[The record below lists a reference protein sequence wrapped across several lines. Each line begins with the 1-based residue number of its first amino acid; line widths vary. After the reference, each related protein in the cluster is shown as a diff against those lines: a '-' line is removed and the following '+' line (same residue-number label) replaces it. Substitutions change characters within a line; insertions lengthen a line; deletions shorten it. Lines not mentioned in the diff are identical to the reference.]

1 MIKTIPVIY
10 RSGVF
15 VPMTA
20 VDKIAEETPLEI
32 AVYLPVDEEAETED
46 VIEDVSDYSLE
57 QNLALL
63 YQTAGQLH
71 SNLPV
76 DEVRYLVESVQ
87 LAEEN
92 IWIETDRDF
101 RRIPDVTLWIP

>member
-15 VPMTA
+15 VPMTV

-46 VIEDVSDYSLE
+46 AIEDVIEDV
-57 QNLALL
+57 
-63 YQTAGQLH
+63 
-71 SNLPV
+71 
-76 DEVRYLVESVQ
+76 
-87 LAEEN
+87 
-92 IWIETDRDF
+92 
-101 RRIPDVTLWIP
+101 VTIHLSKI